1 MKTSARPYDCIIIGK
16 GLIGSAAAKYLK
28 KTFEQV
34 AIIGPDEPV
43 HQLDKAQVF
52 ASHYDQSRVQ
62 RVIGVDPVWTLLNKQ
77 SAAQYAKL
85 EKESGI
91 HFHSAEGC
99 LYVSPNGKDAY
110 INNLPEQA
118 NQFRLPYQFFESGD
132 LIHKALPDF
141 TFPTPSFGM
150 MEPAPS
156 GHINPHQLIDA
167 QLTVFKNNGGVIFN
181 DTVMKT
187 GYKNNLYHIQ
197 TESGLELNAKRV
209 LVTAGAFSN
218 FFGLLPRPLELELES
233 ETVLLAQVSKEEAK
247 RLSKLP
253 SLLYEL
259 ETSEVEGIYLVQ
271 PVQYPDGQFYLK
283 MGCNLATDISFET
296 LEQIQKWFRYGDS
309 DSNMEILR
317 KTLHTIMPNLQTMGY
332 KTKKCIVSRTA
343 HGHCYIGSTGQE
355 NLFVAAGG
363 NGYSAMCSD
372 ASGQV
377 AAHYVIHGDVP
388 SGYSAKSFEPVFAG

>member
-1 MKTSARPYDCIIIGK
+1 MKPNAQPYDCIVIGK

-28 KTFEQV
+28 KTFEHV

-52 ASHYDQSRVQ
+52 GSHYDQSRVQ

-85 EKESGI
+85 EKESGV
-91 HFHSAEGC
+91 HFHSSEGC

-110 INNLPEQA
+110 IQKLPEQA
-118 NQFRLPYQFFESGD
+118 NQFRLPYQFFENGD

-141 TFPTPSFGM
+141 TFPAHSFGM
-150 MEPAPS
+150 LEPAPS
-156 GHINPHQLIDA
+156 GHINPFQLIKA
-167 QLTVFKNNGGVIFN
+167 QLHVFKTQGGVIYN
-181 DTVMKT
+181 DTVVKT
-187 GYKNNLYHIQ
+187 EYENQLYKIH
-197 TESGLELNAKRV
+197 TESGQQLNSRKV

-218 FFGLLPRPLELELES
+218 FFGLLPRSLELELES
-233 ETVLLAQVSKEEAK
+233 ETVLLAQVSKDEAK

-259 ETSEVEGIYLVQ
+259 ETSEVEGIYMVH

-283 MGCNLATDISFET
+283 MGCNLATDIPFET
-296 LEQIQKWFRYGDS
+296 LEQIQEWFRNGDG
-309 DSNMEILR
+309 DANKEVLR
-317 KTLHTIMPNLQTMGY
+317 KTLHAIMPNLRTMGY

-372 ASGQV
+372 ATGQV
-377 AAHYVIHGDVP
+377 AAHYVIHGNVP
-388 SGYSAKSFEPVFAG
+388 SGYSAKSFEPVFVS